1 MRDPEPLLSEV
12 SRPGRVGQRF
22 ATPEGCHDALDDL
35 PADLLREELPL
46 PELGELDVVRHF
58 THLSMLNHSI
68 DAGFYPLGSCT
79 MKYNPKVDE
88 DVARLPGFA
97 QLHPYQPEETV
108 QGALQVMLELQRL
121 LGAIT
126 GFPAVTLQPAAGA
139 QAELCGMLLIR
150 AYHRSRGQGQRTKVL
165 IPDSAHGTNPATAA
179 MCGYSTVSIPTDA
192 NGDVDLKRLR
202 EEADETTVGLML
214 TNPNTLGLFEQEIL
228 AVTESIHQ
236 VGGLVYG
243 DGANLNAI
251 LGAVKPADLGFD
263 VLHINTHKTFSTPH
277 GGGGPGCGPVVARA
291 ELEPFLPK
299 PVVARRPSGDLYL
312 DWDRP
317 ASIGKLKGFWG
328 HFGIIARALTY
339 ITLQGDAGLREIS
352 ETAVLNANYLRT
364 RLHGAYD
371 VPYDRV
377 CMHEFVASGRRQKAH
392 GVRTLDIAKRLI
404 DFGIHPP
411 TIYFPLIVDEAI
423 MVEPTEAENKD
434 TLDRFVEIMLQIAR
448 EAEET
453 PDMVRAA
460 PHHQVV
466 GRLDEVTAARRPV
479 LRWTHN
485 AASAISD
492 EPTPGSACA
501 ASKSRATIQQTTDH

>member
-1 MRDPEPLLSEV
+1 MTEPLLSEL

-22 ATPEGCHDALDDL
+22 GPAESCQDATDDL
-35 PADLLREELPL
+35 PTSLLRDDLPL

-58 THLSMLNHSI
+58 THLSTMNHSI

-88 DVARLPGFA
+88 DVARMPGFA
-97 QLHPYQPEETV
+97 QLHPYQPEESV
-108 QGALQVMLELQRL
+108 QGALEVMLELERL
-121 LGAIT
+121 LAAIT
-126 GFPAVTLQPAAGA
+126 GFDAVTLQPAAGA

-150 AYHRSRGQGQRTKVL
+150 AYHRARGDSNRTKVL

-179 MCGYSTVSIPTDA
+179 MCGYTTVSIPTDSHG
-192 NGDVDLKRLR
+192 NVDLKRLR
-202 EEADETTVGLML
+202 EESDETTVGLML

-228 AVTESIHQ
+228 DVTETIHKA
-236 VGGLVYG
+236 GGLVYG

-277 GGGGPGCGPVVARA
+277 GGGGPGCGPVAVRSV
-291 ELEPFLPK
+291 LEPYLPK
-299 PVVARRPSGDLYL
+299 PVVARRASGGLFL

-317 ASIGKLKGFWG
+317 RSIGKLKGFWG

-339 ITLQGDAGLREIS
+339 ITLQGDSGLRDMS
-352 ETAVLNANYLRT
+352 EAAVLNANYLRT
-364 RLHGAYD
+364 KLSGVYD

-377 CMHEFVASGRRQKAH
+377 CMHEFVASGRRQRQH

-411 TIYFPLIVDEAI
+411 TVYFPLIVEEAI

-434 TLDRFVEIMLQIAR
+434 TLDRFVDVMLQIAR
-448 EAEET
+448 EAEES
-453 PDMVRAA
+453 PEIVQSA
-460 PHHQVV
+460 PHHQPV

-479 LRWTHN
+479 LRWPRIGEQAT
-485 AASAISD
+485 SAVG
-492 EPTPGSACA
+492 EPATT
-501 ASKSRATIQQTTDH
+501 RA